1 MYIAII
7 PILIIIIFLG
17 VIPFL
22 AYSYSEKIKN
32 GRTVKVRSDG
42 KVCNSPLGS
51 LPIIP
56 RKTCESNTGTD
67 VLCYSPPGDTELN
80 FSISKIPKYYRSVC
94 LSLCARVTING
105 SCEEENSLFDEC
117 ITLLEPPEGCVN
129 TARPL
134 GRLEGTSDIYYASG
148 VLAY

>member
-1 MYIAII
+1 MYILILAILF
-7 PILIIIIFLG
+7 ILVLLG
-17 VIPFL
+17 ILPFL

-42 KVCNSPLGS
+42 KICSSPLGS

-56 RKTCESNTGTD
+56 RKICEGNI
-67 VLCYSPPGDTELN
+67 LCYSPPSAPELN
-80 FSISKIPKYYRSVC
+80 FSISKVPKYYRSVC
-94 LSLCARVTING
+94 LSLCTRVTING
-105 SCEEENSLFDEC
+105 YCEEENALFDEC

-134 GRLEGTSDIYYASG
+134 GRLEGTSDLYYASG
-148 VLAY
+148 VLP